1 MRTDK
6 SDITRLD
13 YRPTGVDL
21 DIEIFPVSELRQRAT
36 HEELHASHRYEF
48 HLLICVTQ
56 GAPTQLVDFHPIACA
71 PGSVV
76 IIRPGQLHDF
86 GRDRDWEG
94 WMLLFRS
101 EFLRASIDGHPDD
114 YMLEIERLPV
124 HLLLDVPALRTVT
137 QSIVRMRA
145 DTRSNTRLDTVQ
157 ALLKHELCV
166 LLLRLILLRHEPDRR
181 TATPGKA
188 QQRFAKFRELV
199 ERKHASWHQVADYAA
214 ALGCTERSLT
224 RAALDV
230 DGRTAKQ
237 VIAIRI
243 ALEAKRLLAHTNL
256 SIHQIADALAKA
268 VGAWGSM
275 AEYLLETVIHLEGL
289 GIHDPRL
296 WQMQSLVAERIEAIY
311 EAGR

>member
-1 MRTDK
+1 MRGDK
-6 SDITRLD
+6 SEITRLD
-13 YRPTGVDL
+13 YRPPGVDL
-21 DIEIFPVSELRQRAT
+21 DIEIFQVSELRQRAT
-36 HEELHASHRYEF
+36 HEELRASHRYEF
-48 HLLICVTQ
+48 HLIICVTQ
-56 GAPTQLVDFHPIACA
+56 GTPIQFVDFHPVACA

-76 IIRPGQLHDF
+76 VIRPGQLHDF
-86 GRDRDWEG
+86 GRDTDWEG

-101 EFLRASIDGHPDD
+101 EFLRASIDGHPND

-124 HLLLDVPALRTVT
+124 HLLLGVPALRTVT

-145 DTRSNTRLDTVQ
+145 DTRSIARLDTVQ
-157 ALLKHELCV
+157 ALLKHELCA

-181 TATPGKA
+181 TVPPGKA

-237 VIAIRI
+237 VIAIRL
-243 ALEAKRLLAHTNL
+243 ALEAKRLLAHTDL
-256 SIHQIADALAKA
+256 SIHQIAGELGFDEPTNFSKFFKRESELTPAFFRRRHRSSTRSLPAHGAAGAKA
-268 VGAWGSM
+268 
-275 AEYLLETVIHLEGL
+275 
-289 GIHDPRL
+289 
-296 WQMQSLVAERIEAIY
+296 
-311 EAGR
+311 AGR